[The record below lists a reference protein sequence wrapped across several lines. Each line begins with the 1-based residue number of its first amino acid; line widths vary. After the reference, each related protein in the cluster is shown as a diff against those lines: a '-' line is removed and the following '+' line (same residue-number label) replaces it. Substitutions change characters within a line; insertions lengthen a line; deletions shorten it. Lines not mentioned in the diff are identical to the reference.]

1 MEDSP
6 RPFGQAAYP
15 AEEVRLE
22 VLRGYAIRFSL
33 LIPLLWKGKVVF
45 SPEDLLD
52 LDVLL
57 TRDFGGCTRTHD
69 VAHPLFQGTY
79 EDQAGNVVRNENAL
93 YVVYARH
100 TDRAV
105 QYFRELQ
112 GHLERHSGEEKIL
125 IEMIPVQLL

>member
-1 MEDSP
+1 MEDNP
-6 RPFGQAAYP
+6 RPFGQVAYP

-22 VLRGYAIRFSL
+22 ILRGYAMRFSL

-52 LDVLL
+52 LDALL
-57 TRDFGGCTRTHD
+57 TRDLGGCTRTHD

-93 YVVYARH
+93 YVVYTRH
-100 TDRAV
+100 TDRSV
-105 QYFRELQ
+105 EYFRELQ
-112 GHLERHSGEEKIL
+112 DHLQKHSGEEKIL